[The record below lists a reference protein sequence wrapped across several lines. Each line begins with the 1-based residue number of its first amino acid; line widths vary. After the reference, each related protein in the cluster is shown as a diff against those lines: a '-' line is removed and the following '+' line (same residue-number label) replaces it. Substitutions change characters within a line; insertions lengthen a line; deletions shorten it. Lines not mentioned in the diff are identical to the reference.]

1 MKYLFLNA
9 LRKKF
14 RFQTS
19 KGNLNIEQ
27 LFELNNQEL
36 HELYLS
42 LESSIQK
49 SKGLLGRKGNS
60 EVEEKL
66 QIVKAVFD
74 QLEEERQDRDDAVA
88 KKALKAK
95 VLEAIDEK
103 EIDEL
108 KGKSKKELLK
118 MAKNL

>member
-60 EVEEKL
+60 EAEEKL

>member
-1 MKYLFLNA
+1 MKVLFLNA

-14 RFQTS
+14 RFQTN

-27 LFELNNQEL
+27 LFELSTQEL

-66 QIVKAVFD
+66 EIVKAVFD
-74 QLEEERQDRDDAVA
+74 TLEEEKNEREDLVA
-88 KKALKAK
+88 KKALKAR

-103 EIDEL
+103 ENDEL
-108 KGKSKKELLK
+108 KSKSKKELLK

>member
-1 MKYLFLNA
+1 MKVLFLNA

-14 RFQTS
+14 RFQTN
-19 KGNLNIEQ
+19 KGNLNIEH
-27 LFELNNQEL
+27 LFELSTQEL

-66 QIVKAVFD
+66 EIVKAVFD
-74 QLEEERQDRDDAVA
+74 TLEEEKNEREDLVA
-88 KKALKAK
+88 KKALKAR

-103 EIDEL
+103 ENDEL
-108 KGKSKKELLK
+108 KSKSKKELLK